1 MTDQESTLIIQEIIN
16 KAQEG
21 RALTFRPILYWNE
34 FTYYY
39 RLIISTKLVIK
50 TLKQAADN
58 LFKEYCKDIIAGT
71 SDFTKLLAYE
81 QLLDIVAFYNKD
93 LDTVQLMVNDYR
105 DYLFSSFG
113 SFINAVT
120 GGRRND

>member
-1 MTDQESTLIIQEIIN
+1 MTDQESTLIIQEIVN
-16 KAQEG
+16 KAKEG
-21 RALTFRPILYWNE
+21 RALTFRPISYLSE

-39 RLIISTKLVIK
+39 RLVISTKLVIK
-50 TLKQAADN
+50 ALKQAADN

-81 QLLDIVAFYNKD
+81 QLLDIVAFYNND
-93 LDTVQLMVNDYR
+93 LSTIQLMIIDYR

-113 SFINAVT
+113 SFIAAIL
-120 GGRRND
+120 GERR